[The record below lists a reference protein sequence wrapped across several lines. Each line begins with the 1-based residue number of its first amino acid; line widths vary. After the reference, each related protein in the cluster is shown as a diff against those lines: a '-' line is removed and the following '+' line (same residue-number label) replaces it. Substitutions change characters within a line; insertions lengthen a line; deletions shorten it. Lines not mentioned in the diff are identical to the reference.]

1 MGEGEGRACGLPEP
15 WVRGLSEGL
24 AAEPAGG
31 TRGRGSTMRHWPAPA
46 ISDPDPSPCRQL
58 QERIARERL
67 ERRHHPQ
74 GLSKALVELFLPHYP
89 HGLFSLDCRAILAN
103 GHLQPIQT
111 GKQDFGTCISCL
123 CLHVCIYLF
132 LYSFVIHHPDNEH
145 LPGTRPGA
153 RCWV

>member
-58 QERIARERL
+58 QERIAREGWSAGTIHRGSQ
-67 ERRHHPQ
+67 RPSWSCSCHTVPMA
-74 GLSKALVELFLPHYP
+74 SFL
-89 HGLFSLDCRAILAN
+89 
-103 GHLQPIQT
+103 
-111 GKQDFGTCISCL
+111 
-123 CLHVCIYLF
+123 
-132 LYSFVIHHPDNEH
+132 
-145 LPGTRPGA
+145 
-153 RCWV
+153 